1 MMQETLHVCVGII
14 DMYVSQW
21 EVPLSQL
28 QLLGVTALLIAAKF
42 VERFPPEVRSFY
54 LLSIFA
60 TRNEVAAR

>member
-54 LLSIFA
+54 Y
-60 TRNEVAAR
+60 RQQQ